1 MNPARFGRVITAMV
15 TPFDDDLR
23 LDLDAVAT
31 VARWLVD
38 HGSDGLVVSG
48 TTGEGPTL
56 SDGEKLDLFRAV
68 RAAVSVPV
76 IAGTGTYDT
85 AHSVHLTKEVV
96 RLGVD
101 GILAVTPYYNKPSQP
116 NLVHHFNA
124 IAAAAGDTPVMLY
137 DVPHRTSRRLA
148 AETIIELSKTP
159 NIVAVKDAASSPG
172 ESVRWRAETP
182 DELEMY
188 SGDDVHTLPFL
199 AVGAVGVVSVSAHWA
214 GVQIGEMIAAFEKG
228 DLDLA
233 RRLNEKLQS
242 TYAFNS
248 SDAAPSPA
256 PSKAMLRTL
265 GVPVG
270 RCRPPMGPDEPA
282 DLEEQ
287 ARKVYAQL
295 GA

>member
-1 MNPARFGRVITAMV
+1 
-15 TPFDDDLR
+15 
-23 LDLDAVAT
+23 
-31 VARWLVD
+31 
-38 HGSDGLVVSG
+38 
-48 TTGEGPTL
+48 
-56 SDGEKLDLFRAV
+56 V

-101 GILAVTPYYNKPSQP
+101 GILAVTPYYNKPPQRG
-116 NLVHHFNA
+116 LVAHFGKVA
-124 IAAAAGDTPVMLY
+124 ESTELPIIAYNIPGRTATRIEHDTLI
-137 DVPHRTSRRLA
+137 T
-148 AETIIELSKTP
+148 LSHTP

>member
-1 MNPARFGRVITAMV
+1 VNAARFGRVITAMV
-15 TPFDDDLR
+15 TPFDDGLR
-23 LDLDAVAT
+23 LDLDAAAT

-38 HGSDGLVVSG
+38 HGSDGVVVAG

-68 RAAVSVPV
+68 RAAVTVPV

-85 AHSVHLTKEVV
+85 AHSVHLTKETV

-101 GILAVTPYYNKPSQP
+101 GVLAVTPYYNKPSQA

-124 IAAAAGDTPVMLY
+124 IADAAGGTPVMLY
-137 DVPHRTSRRLA
+137 DVPHRTSRRLDA
-148 AETIIELSKTP
+148 ATIIELSKTP
-159 NIVAVKDAASSPG
+159 NIVAVKDAAANPG
-172 ESVRWRAETP
+172 ESVLWRAETP
-182 DELEMY
+182 DEFEMY
-188 SGDDVHTLPFL
+188 SGDDVQTLPFL

-233 RRLNEKLQS
+233 RRRNEKLQT

-248 SDAAPSPA
+248 SEDAPSPA

-282 DLEEQ
+282 DLEER
-287 ARKVYAQL
+287 ARKVYADL

>member
-1 MNPARFGRVITAMV
+1 MARFGTVLTAMV

-23 LDLDAVAT
+23 LDLDAAAT

-38 HGSDGLVVSG
+38 HGNDGLVVAG

-68 RAAVSVPV
+68 RDAVDVPV
-76 IAGTGTYDT
+76 VAGTGTYDT
-85 AHSVHLTKEVV
+85 GHSVHLTKEAV
-96 RLGVD
+96 RIGVD
-101 GILAVTPYYNKPSQP
+101 GILAVTPYYNKPSQA
-116 NLVHHFNA
+116 NLVHHCNA

-137 DVPHRTSRRLA
+137 DVPHRTSRRLDA
-148 AETIIELSKTP
+148 ATIIELAQTP
-159 NIVAVKDAASSPG
+159 NIVAMKDAAANPG

-182 DELEMY
+182 EEFEMY

-214 GVQIGEMIAAFEKG
+214 GVQIGEMIAAFQKG

-233 RRLNEKLQS
+233 RRLNEKLQP

-248 SDAAPSPA
+248 SDEAPSPA

-265 GVPVG
+265 GLPVG
-270 RCRPPMGPDEPA
+270 RPRPPMGPEEPA
-282 DLEEQ
+282 DLEDR

-295 GA
+295 G

>member
-1 MNPARFGRVITAMV
+1 MTARFGRVVTAMV

-23 LDLDAVAT
+23 LDLDAAAT
-31 VARWLVD
+31 VARWLGD
-38 HGSDGLVVSG
+38 HGSDGLVVAG

-68 RAAVSVPV
+68 RDAVTIPV

-85 AHSVHLTKEVV
+85 AHSVHLTKETV

-101 GILAVTPYYNKPSQP
+101 GVLAVTPYYNRPSQA
-116 NLVHHFNA
+116 NLVHHFTA
-124 IAAAAGDTPVMLY
+124 IAEAAGGVPVMLY
-137 DVPHRTSRRLA
+137 DIPIRTGRKIE
-148 AETIIELSKTP
+148 AETIVQLAKVP
-159 NIVAVKDAASSPG
+159 NIVAVKDAAASPG

-182 DELEMY
+182 DDFELY

-233 RRLNEKLQS
+233 RRINERLQP

-248 SDAAPSPA
+248 SDASPSPA
-256 PSKAMLRTL
+256 PTKAMLRTL
-265 GVPVG
+265 GLPVG
-270 RCRPPMGPDEPA
+270 HPRPPMGPDEPA
-282 DLEEQ
+282 DLEAR
-287 ARKVYAQL
+287 ARKVYADL